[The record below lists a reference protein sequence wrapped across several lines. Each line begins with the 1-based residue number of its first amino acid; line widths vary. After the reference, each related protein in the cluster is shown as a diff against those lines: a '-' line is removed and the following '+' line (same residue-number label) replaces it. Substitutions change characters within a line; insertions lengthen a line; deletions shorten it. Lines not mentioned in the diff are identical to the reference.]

1 MQMEIGSIFELDI
14 ADLFRVGNNR
24 FYLPFMDN
32 GDFSYVKFF
41 NTGRSAIEYLFKY
54 VIGKRDRRKILI
66 PSFICSSVVDAVVRA
81 GWEYSYYSVTS
92 ELNISVDSLKEELDE
107 DVACVFV
114 VHYFG
119 KYQDDESYKY
129 LASLKSRNICIV
141 EDITHSVYSYHP
153 TNIGFGDYVLGS
165 LRKWLPIPD
174 GAFLS
179 SRRVIPNYEIEH
191 GYNAYSFNYVIA
203 QIMKSVYLRNKQLD
217 KQAFLAK
224 YALSTKALFSDYTI
238 RDITD
243 LSRGYLQSYSF
254 KPIIEKRIENYDYL
268 WKNLSQLRYAKPLFK
283 RSDGQVPFGYVVL
296 SVYRD
301 RLLEYLISRG
311 VYCNVHWRIPEAI
324 IDPIARDLSRRILTI
339 PCDQRYGKTEM
350 DYIIR
355 VLNGFAE

>member
-1 MQMEIGSIFELDI
+1 M
-14 ADLFRVGNNR
+14 
-24 FYLPFMDN
+24 
-32 GDFSYVKFF
+32 
-41 NTGRSAIEYLFKY
+41 
-54 VIGKRDRRKILI
+54 
-66 PSFICSSVVDAVVRA
+66 
-81 GWEYSYYSVTS
+81 
-92 ELNISVDSLKEELDE
+92 
-107 DVACVFV
+107 
-114 VHYFG
+114 
-119 KYQDDESYKY
+119 
-129 LASLKSRNICIV
+129 
-141 EDITHSVYSYHP
+141 
-153 TNIGFGDYVLGS
+153 GS

-217 KQAFLAK
+217 NHAFMAK